1 MKESFLIE
9 LLGSPIS
16 KQSLLTTNPN
26 DTMIELGSMGNL
38 VPEWV
43 DIYEEAQEKLKQ
55 IRDIC
60 RDIV

>member
-1 MKESFLIE
+1 
-9 LLGSPIS
+9 
-16 KQSLLTTNPN
+16 
-26 DTMIELGSMGNL
+26 MIELGSMGNL

-60 RDIV
+60 ICLLLETE

>member
-1 MKESFLIE
+1 
-9 LLGSPIS
+9 
-16 KQSLLTTNPN
+16 
-26 DTMIELGSMGNL
+26 MIELGSMGNL

-60 RDIV
+60 MTILFEID